1 MSWPVVAL
9 VLGILAIVAVRDVL
23 VRAQKALAQTETD
36 ERIDAIEKQLA
47 QITTNISNIDATVR
61 DQTTRLTLSR
71 RRSG

>member
-1 MSWPVVAL
+1 MAL
-9 VLGILAIVAVRDVL
+9 VLGILAIAAVRDVL

-36 ERIDAIEKQLA
+36 ERVDAIEKQLA

-61 DQTTRLTLSR
+61 DQNTRLTLSR